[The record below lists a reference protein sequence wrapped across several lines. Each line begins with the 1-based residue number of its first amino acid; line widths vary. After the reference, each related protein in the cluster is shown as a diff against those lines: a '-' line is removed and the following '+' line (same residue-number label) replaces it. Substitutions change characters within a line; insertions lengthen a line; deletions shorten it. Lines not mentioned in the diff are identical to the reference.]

1 VPSKQRL
8 GRHQERGPTVP
19 GEGPARR
26 REERPIGVLQVRA
39 SDRPAENLH
48 LVAEDGVLELELG
61 HAPPSGEHADPA
73 DEHEVDEGSQGP
85 RMLHA
90 SVSRPNR
97 VWTLTGHGA
106 VKPAARG
113 RAPPTVG
120 TTQDVTG
127 GRRRIDR

>member
-1 VPSKQRL
+1 MRSLTSGPSGGRPRASPPVGPLASDELAVPSKERL
-8 GRHQERGPTVP
+8 GRDQERGPTVP

-39 SDRPAENLH
+39 SDRPAENFH

-85 RMLHA
+85 RM
-90 SVSRPNR
+90 RPR
-97 VWTLTGHGA
+97 I
-106 VKPAARG
+106 
-113 RAPPTVG
+113 PPTA
-120 TTQDVTG
+120 
-127 GRRRIDR
+127 